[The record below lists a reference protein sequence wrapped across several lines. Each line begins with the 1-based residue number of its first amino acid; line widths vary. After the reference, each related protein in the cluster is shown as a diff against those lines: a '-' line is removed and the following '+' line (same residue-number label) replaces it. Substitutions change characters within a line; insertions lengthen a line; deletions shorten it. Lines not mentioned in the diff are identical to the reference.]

1 MKRNSKLL
9 VNSTHKTKTWWIF
22 VSVLVFVFIT
32 FLIVLLL
39 CGEVNLLDLNWIIAK
54 NKSVWHGYVTNENI
68 DALVNKY
75 WIFYDGGKDALRAA
89 LEGARASG
97 NAISINSYKMFF
109 NAWVLLPLFGL
120 LVWSFV
126 YPIIFNATKVSGLD
140 VLPFSFTL
148 GMIMFTIIITGL
160 IPVWGHITLCWI
172 VRIVIASVIGLV
184 TFFVTNHFVNKFLAT
199 RSYSYDLVL
208 GYKSQEK
215 ETAGPKAE
223 LKTHLDEFKNEKGKD
238 ITYVDVPEGK

>member
-1 MKRNSKLL
+1 
-9 VNSTHKTKTWWIF
+9 
-22 VSVLVFVFIT
+22 VFIT

-54 NKSVWHGYVTNENI
+54 NKSVWHGLITDSNI
-68 DALVNKY
+68 DVISHKY
-75 WIFYDGGKDALRAA
+75 GIFYEGGETELHNMLLKYLNT
-89 LEGARASG
+89 G
-97 NAISINSYKMFF
+97 NGVSINSYKMFF
-109 NAWVLLPLFGL
+109 NPIVLAPLFGL

-148 GMIMFTIIITGL
+148 GMIMFTIIVTGL
-160 IPVWGHITLCWI
+160 IPVWGHVTLCWI
-172 VRIVIASVIGLV
+172 VRIVIASVIGLL
-184 TFFVTNHFVNKFLAT
+184 TFFVTNYFVNKFLAT

-208 GYKSQEK
+208 GYKTQEK
-215 ETAGPKAE
+215 ETAGTKAE

-238 ITYVDVPEGK
+238 ITYVDLPEGK